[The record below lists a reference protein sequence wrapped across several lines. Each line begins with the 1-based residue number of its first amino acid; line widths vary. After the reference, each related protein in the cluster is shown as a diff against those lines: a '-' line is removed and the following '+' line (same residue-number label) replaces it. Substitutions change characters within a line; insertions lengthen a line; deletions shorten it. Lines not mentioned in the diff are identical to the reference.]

1 MAVAV
6 TREELLSRIHSNLTR
21 LLEIEEERLEILRH
35 TRTIPEDLDGADAVR
50 FSLADGDAALVTFEV
65 PRGYVYLLKRYY
77 ATDVIDTFYYLY
89 LDEVLY
95 LTNVPDYEFQ
105 RELGEPLKARFELY
119 VVNATGFT
127 QTYLVS
133 IRGLWRPRPLWER
146 PITRFS
152 P

>member
-50 FSLADGDAALVTFEV
+50 FSLADGDAALVTFD
-65 PRGYVYLLKRYY
+65 KRYY